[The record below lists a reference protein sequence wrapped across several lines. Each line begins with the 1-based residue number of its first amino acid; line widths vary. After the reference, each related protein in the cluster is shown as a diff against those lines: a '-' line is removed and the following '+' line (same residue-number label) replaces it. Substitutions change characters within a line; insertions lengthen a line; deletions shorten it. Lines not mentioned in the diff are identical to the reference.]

1 MQYVLFTNR
10 LGKTHKMWSKKEGN
24 LFVPYK
30 QDDIYAK
37 RDPEDDLYDATKYQ
51 EYKMWD
57 NKKFSTKDESD
68 EAILKYVDLGLKA
81 GIFKSKEVKE

>member
-1 MQYVLFTNR
+1 MQYVLFTNK
-10 LGKTHKMWSKKEGN
+10 LGQVHKMWSKKEGN
-24 LFVPYK
+24 FFVVYK

-37 RDPEDDLYDATKYQ
+37 RDPEDDFYDATKYQ
-51 EYKMWD
+51 EYKMWS

>member
-1 MQYVLFTNR
+1 MQYITFTNK
-10 LGKTHKMWSKKEGN
+10 LGQVHKMWSKKEGN
-24 LFVPYK
+24 FFIVYK

-37 RDPEDDLYDATKYQ
+37 RDVEDDLYDATKYQ
-51 EYKMWD
+51 EYKMWS

>member
-1 MQYVLFTNR
+1 MQYVLFTNK
-10 LGKTHKMWSKKEGN
+10 LGQVHKMWSKKEGN
-24 LFVPYK
+24 FFIVYK

-37 RDPEDDLYDATKYQ
+37 RDVEDDLYDASKYQ
-51 EYKMWD
+51 EYKMWS

-68 EAILKYVDLGLKA
+68 ETILKYVDLGLKA

>member
-37 RDPEDDLYDATKYQ
+37 RDVEDELYYATKYQ
-51 EYKMWD
+51 EYKMWA

-81 GIFKSKEVKE
+81 GIFTSKEIKE

>member
-1 MQYVLFTNR
+1 
-10 LGKTHKMWSKKEGN
+10 MWSKKEGN

-81 GIFKSKEVKE
+81 GIFKRKEVKE

>member
-1 MQYVLFTNR
+1 MQYVLFTNK
-10 LGKTHKMWSKKEGN
+10 LGQVHKMWSKKEGN
-24 LFVPYK
+24 FFIVYK

-37 RDPEDDLYDATKYQ
+37 RDPEDDFYDATKYQ
-51 EYKMWD
+51 EYKMWS

-68 EAILKYVDLGLKA
+68 EAVLKYVDLGLKA

>member
-1 MQYVLFTNR
+1 MQYVLFTNK
-10 LGKTHKMWSKKEGN
+10 LGQVHKMWSKKEGN
-24 LFVPYK
+24 FFIVYK

-37 RDPEDDLYDATKYQ
+37 RDPEDDFYDATKYQ
-51 EYKMWD
+51 EYKMWS